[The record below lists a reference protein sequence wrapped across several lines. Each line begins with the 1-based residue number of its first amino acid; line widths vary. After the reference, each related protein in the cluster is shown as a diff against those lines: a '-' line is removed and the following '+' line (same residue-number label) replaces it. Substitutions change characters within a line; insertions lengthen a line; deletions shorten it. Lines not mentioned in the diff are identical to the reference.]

1 MTTTTATTQQT
12 DAEIIEEILT
22 KIDEKITLL
31 QTTEDLARR
40 VGQKHRQHHAREGIT
55 CLQWAA
61 AYIRHGRFEDAE
73 RALEDAKAHM
83 GALA

>member
-1 MTTTTATTQQT
+1 MTTTTATAQQT
-12 DAEIIEEILT
+12 EAEIIE
-22 KIDEKITLL
+22 DLL
-31 QTTEDLARR
+31 QRIEHQMELLEQTESLAKARGALARAYD
-40 VGQKHRQHHAREGIT
+40 AREAIT